1 MKKKHIFITTIIAI
15 CSFLLGVWTT
25 TSFGSGKVNDP
36 RLQVFIDLYNT
47 LKENWYY
54 GDDETLDEMMENVYG
69 AIYDYNV
76 DPYTYYVAAPIEGEE
91 QEKTYGI
98 GILAVKNYDKEQSNL
113 NDPILNEL
121 GISQAQNFAKK
132 LALGH

>member
-47 LKENWYY
+47 LKEKTTVLNTEYLDTGIKTTAVVSEYY
-54 GDDETLDEMMENVYG
+54 
-69 AIYDYNV
+69 YNL
-76 DPYTYYVAAPIEGEE
+76 YQQYLI
-91 QEKTYGI
+91 
-98 GILAVKNYDKEQSNL
+98 NNL
-113 NDPILNEL
+113 
-121 GISQAQNFAKK
+121 
-132 LALGH
+132 

>member
-91 QEKTYGI
+91 QEKTYIDNRMLKSPGI
-98 GILAVKNYDKEQSNL
+98 ALHQVRKEMYNMY
-113 NDPILNEL
+113 
-121 GISQAQNFAKK
+121 
-132 LALGH
+132 